1 MANHRGGSGNFA
13 EDRERAS
20 EAGRKGGQHSGGNF
34 KNDPQRASEAG
45 KKGGKNSHGSR
56 ERATRTV
63 LFDAVLI
70 SPTQPHR
77 PRRRHLPAV
86 FLSVGGCAPAGRS
99 AHWSPVNRHG
109 CLMSSLKFSVSR
121 QEALLIMITMFWG
134 GTFLAVQY
142 AVSLSGPLFFVGLRF
157 ATAALA
163 VGLLSLRT
171 LRGLTWLEVKAGVAI
186 GVAIALGYGL
196 QTWGLQT
203 ISSSKSAFIT
213 AMYVPLVPLL
223 QWLCLGRMPGVMSCV
238 GIVLAFIGLILLAG
252 PENNLLALGVG
263 EMITLASALAIAA
276 EIILISAWAGKVD
289 VRRVTVVQ
297 LATASLVAFA
307 AMKPA
312 GESVPSL
319 TPALLGVALGL
330 GIFSAIIQ
338 VTMNWAQR
346 SVSPTRATLIY
357 TGEPVWAGI
366 FGRLAGER
374 LPLLALL
381 GCVLILAGV
390 LVSELKWKRKSPPQV
405 STNDDAQPLTDLADR
420 REP

>member
-1 MANHRGGSGNFA
+1 
-13 EDRERAS
+13 
-20 EAGRKGGQHSGGNF
+20 
-34 KNDPQRASEAG
+34 
-45 KKGGKNSHGSR
+45 
-56 ERATRTV
+56 
-63 LFDAVLI
+63 
-70 SPTQPHR
+70 
-77 PRRRHLPAV
+77 
-86 FLSVGGCAPAGRS
+86 
-99 AHWSPVNRHG
+99 
-109 CLMSSLKFSVSR
+109 
-121 QEALLIMITMFWG
+121 MITMFWG

-196 QTWGLQT
+196 QTWGLQS

-263 EMITLASALAIAA
+263 EMITLASA
-276 EIILISAWAGKVD
+276 
-289 VRRVTVVQ
+289 
-297 LATASLVAFA
+297 SLVAFA

-312 GESVPSL
+312 GESVPPL

-381 GCVLILAGV
+381 GCVFILAGV
-390 LVSELKWKRKSPPQV
+390 LVSELKWKRKPPLQM
-405 STNDDAQPLTDLADR
+405 STNNDAQPLPDLADR

>member
-1 MANHRGGSGNFA
+1 
-13 EDRERAS
+13 
-20 EAGRKGGQHSGGNF
+20 
-34 KNDPQRASEAG
+34 
-45 KKGGKNSHGSR
+45 
-56 ERATRTV
+56 
-63 LFDAVLI
+63 
-70 SPTQPHR
+70 
-77 PRRRHLPAV
+77 
-86 FLSVGGCAPAGRS
+86 
-99 AHWSPVNRHG
+99 
-109 CLMSSLKFSVSR
+109 MSSLKFSVSR

-196 QTWGLQT
+196 QTWGLQS

-223 QWLCLGRMPGVMSCV
+223 QWLCLGRMPGLMSCV

-312 GESVPSL
+312 GESL
-319 TPALLGVALGL
+319 TPTLLGVALGL

-381 GCVLILAGV
+381 GCFFILAGV
-390 LVSELKWKRKSPPQV
+390 LVSELKWKRKPPPKL
-405 STNDDAQPLTDLADR
+405 STNDDAQPLPDLADR